1 MLEPLDSN
9 YLIMGYLGAPFGI
22 QGYHWIQSFTV
33 PVENILE
40 LQPWY
45 LSGKKLAAQ
54 PQAYTIDAVHRL
66 SKGLAVKL
74 KGVEDR
80 TQAGLL
86 KGATI
91 SVLSTMLPVLPK
103 GEYYWAELY
112 GLAVVTLSGELLGNV
127 ASLYTTGA
135 HDNMIV
141 KANAKERHI
150 PFVIPDVVKQVD
162 LAQQS
167 ITVDWDPDY

>member
-66 SKGLAVKL
+66 SKGLAVK
-74 KGVEDR
+74 
-80 TQAGLL
+80 L